1 MATPPSTQSSP
12 KLPSRATRRLVAW
25 NLLSL
30 AILLLGAGW
39 IWLSAAPAGTTA
51 AGEIPA
57 PRAGFLAPDFSLPDG
72 EGNLTTL
79 SELRGQAALVNL
91 WASWC
96 TPCQAEMPAMQ
107 RVYEEYRDQGFII
120 LAVNAAQQDSQAA
133 AAQFAAEHGL
143 TFPILYDLDG
153 SVARSYRLS
162 ALPTSFF
169 ILPDGTIQEVVIGGP
184 MAEAL
189 LRARVEQLL
198 EKR

>member
-1 MATPPSTQSSP
+1 MNSQSRPSSSRT
-12 KLPSRATRRLVAW
+12 LPGRGAW

-30 AILLLGAGW
+30 AILLLSAGW
-39 IWLSAAPAGTTA
+39 IWLSAAPAWATT

-57 PRAGFLAPDFSLPDG
+57 PRAGFLAPDFSLPDA
-72 EGNLTTL
+72 EGNLVTL
-79 SELRGQAALVNL
+79 SDLRGQAVLVNL

-107 RVYEEYRDQGFII
+107 RVYEEYRDQGFTI
-120 LAVNAAQQDSQAA
+120 LAVNAAHQDSQAA
-133 AAQFAAEHGL
+133 ARQFAAEHGL

-153 SVARSYRLS
+153 SVARSYQLS

-169 ILPDGTIQEVVIGGP
+169 ILPDGAINEVIIGGP